1 MGSWPGAD
9 GAPPAVAKVR
19 ADPNTAPLSRLTAPS
34 GPMDMV
40 ATATSSSSPARAV
53 TPSSRATS
61 RGPRGVTASLAISAP
76 ASAMARSRASMASS
90 AGVARKSWWETTT
103 SRPAPWARATSPA
116 APPRACS
123 TSSAAGRRAASRPA
137 RSSMRRRSRSQ

>member
-40 ATATSSSSPARAV
+40 ATATHEDLRNYGNLEDKNKPLIVSGILLALSEIEHKNFDISDLIGDEIRTDGSKIYKAIEDNLKRANVSPEVKRDKLLNQFNIL
-53 TPSSRATS
+53 
-61 RGPRGVTASLAISAP
+61 GL
-76 ASAMARSRASMASS
+76 
-90 AGVARKSWWETTT
+90 
-103 SRPAPWARATSPA
+103 
-116 APPRACS
+116 
-123 TSSAAGRRAASRPA
+123 
-137 RSSMRRRSRSQ
+137 